1 MHSGGCGPGQAFERG
16 VVEGGVERSQGGVTP
31 GEAGSKMAPPWLRWG
46 IGGGDYGSSSALG
59 FLLSVVSLALAMS
72 ALG

>member
-1 MHSGGCGPGQAFERG
+1 M
-16 VVEGGVERSQGGVTP
+16 ERSQGGVTQGRQGQRWHHP
-31 GEAGSKMAPPWLRWG
+31 GFVGGL
-46 IGGGDYGSSSALG
+46 GGGEVTGSSSSALG